1 MFPRSKR
8 SLPDL
13 ADPRNIVIYQRPSS
27 AWSLFVNVISIERS
41 FTVIS
46 SGRSFI
52 VISSERSESRDLY
65 NQYVNKNHY
74 QVNSLVTIAHILR
87 QGEFC
92 AAVPGSV
99 AGS

>member
-13 ADPRNIVIYQRPSS
+13 ADSRNIIIYKRPSS
-27 AWSLFVNVISIERS
+27 PWSLFVI
-41 FTVIS
+41 VIS
-46 SGRSFI
+46 SERSFI

-74 QVNSLVTIAHILR
+74 QVISLVTIANVLR
-87 QGEFC
+87 QRELC
-92 AAVPGSV
+92 AAVS
-99 AGS
+99 

>member
-13 ADPRNIVIYQRPSS
+13 ADPRNIIIYKRPSS
-27 AWSLFVNVISIERS
+27 PWSLFV
-41 FTVIS
+41 TVIS
-46 SGRSFI
+46 SERSFI

>member
-46 SGRSFI
+46 S
-52 VISSERSESRDLY
+52 ERSESRDLY

-74 QVNSLVTIAHILR
+74 QVNSLVAIAHLL
-87 QGEFC
+87 
-92 AAVPGSV
+92 
-99 AGS
+99 

>member
-13 ADPRNIVIYQRPSS
+13 ADSRNIITYRRPSS
-27 AWSLFVNVISIERS
+27 AWSLFV
-41 FTVIS
+41 TVIS
-46 SGRSFI
+46 SEQIFT

-74 QVNSLVTIAHILR
+74 QVNSLVTIAHVLR
-87 QGEFC
+87 QRELS
-92 AAVPGSV
+92 AAVS
-99 AGS
+99 